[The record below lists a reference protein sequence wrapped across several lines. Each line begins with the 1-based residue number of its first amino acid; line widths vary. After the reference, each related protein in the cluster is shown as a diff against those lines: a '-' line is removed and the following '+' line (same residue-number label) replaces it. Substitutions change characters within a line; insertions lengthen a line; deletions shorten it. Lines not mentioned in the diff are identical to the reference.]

1 VTRPKRSLGQNF
13 LVDPNIQRKIVDA
26 VDPGPDDVVVE
37 IGPGTGALT
46 RSLAERAGRLVAIE
60 LDDRLAAALAQEF
73 ADSASVTVLHRSV
86 LDVDLATIAEPARI
100 RVVGNIPYNITSPI
114 LFHLLARDARP
125 ADIVLMVQ
133 REVADR
139 VLAAPG
145 TGAYGALS
153 IGVQSVARVERLFH
167 VGRGAFRPA
176 PTVDSTV
183 IRIAPVRPPALTAAE
198 ERDLRALTRAAFA
211 WRRKQLQKTL
221 RAAPAYRLDADDV
234 ADLAAETG
242 FDLALR
248 PEALAPLQLADL
260 ARALRRRGRPDADRP
275 DGAEDAA

>member
-1 VTRPKRSLGQNF
+1 MTRPKRSLGQNF

-73 ADSASVTVLHRSV
+73 ADSPAVTVLHRSV
-86 LDVDLATIAEPARI
+86 LDVDLATIAEPERI
-100 RVVGNIPYNITSPI
+100 HVVGNIPYNITSPI
-114 LFHLLARDARP
+114 LFHRLARDGRP

-139 VLAAPG
+139 VLAAPD

-183 IRIAPVRPPALTAAE
+183 IRITPVRPPAMTAAE

-221 RAAPAYRLDADDV
+221 RAAPAYRLDAADV

-248 PEALAPLQLADL
+248 PEALAPLQLVDL
-260 ARALRRRGRPDADRP
+260 ARALRRRGLPDADHT
-275 DGAEDAA
+275 DNAEDAA